1 MSALNKSKCRLRG
14 SIERRRIQ
22 ATAMSQ
28 EAKFRWK
35 FTFLVTLGIGAG
47 IGLLIAALKV
57 IFGIEFPPSLGG
69 LISGLIIAVVVVA
82 GNRSRSA

>member
-1 MSALNKSKCRLRG
+1 
-14 SIERRRIQ
+14 
-22 ATAMSQ
+22 MSQ

-35 FTFLVTLGIGAG
+35 FTFLVVLGIGVT

-57 IFGIEFPPSLGG
+57 VFGIEFPPSLGG